1 MLSRNFNDGTLSP
14 YLLMGP
20 VLLAA
25 FLFSWSIF
33 HSDLSKREAREGVP
47 VVNMM
52 RGGNLWLPQITPE
65 QLRTKPPLF
74 YWSGLLSSKL
84 LGGVDEISLRI
95 PSVLAGVGTVFLTTL
110 LGMRQFSPVI
120 GCLAG
125 LIITTCW
132 RFAYLG
138 SHARIDMLFTFFITL
153 AFVALWELTR
163 NEKQD
168 SWLKLLAGIAVGL
181 AVLTKG
187 PLGWLFPL
195 LAMFIFSRISKTG
208 PVPWSY
214 LFWLP
219 LGMAGLWLAFGLID
233 GGKEFS
239 TMIYQETLG
248 RISGSETIQIHR
260 KPVFYYIPQILG
272 GMAPWSLFLP
282 FAIWHGMK
290 HRDIPWKFCAIALA
304 TLFIF
309 LSLYPGKRGDYLL
322 PLYPMGA
329 IILAVFFARFSSANS
344 DINRG
349 MSFPA
354 WTIMGTMMVLALVL
368 ILAALLPQL
377 NFDSFSAFLNSRDR
391 WMAQLLYDRHRPSGL
406 LLAMGAW
413 GMLIFS
419 QYIREALHKFS
430 GIKMTGLIAGWAF
443 LLFLGI
449 HGPAARIVNEHT
461 SFRPFAEK
469 IKQIAGNRPL
479 LNYGKAREDLRYY
492 LDLPV
497 KEVFSGSAF
506 QELSERHNAVLL
518 IKKSQSQALLKNF
531 PEQKIILEMDAAF
544 KPYQLIGKP

>member
-1 MLSRNFNDGTLSP
+1 MLSRNFNDGTLNP

-33 HSDLSKREAREGVP
+33 HSDLSKREAREGMP

-52 RGGNLWLPQITPE
+52 RGGNLWFPQITPE

-74 YWSGLLSSKL
+74 YWSGLLSSKF

-163 NEKQD
+163 NGKQD
-168 SWLKLLAGIAVGL
+168 RWFKWLAGISVGL

-195 LAMFIFSRISKTG
+195 LAIFIFSRISKTG
-208 PVPWSY
+208 SVPWLY

-329 IILAVFFARFSSANS
+329 IILAVFFARFGSANS

-354 WTIMGTMMVLALVL
+354 WIIMGTMMVLALVL

-377 NFDSFSAFLNSRDR
+377 NFDSFSAFLNSRNR

-469 IKQIAGNRPL
+469 IKQVAGNRPL

-518 IKKSQSQALLKNF
+518 IKKSQSQALLENF
-531 PEQKIILEMDAAF
+531 PEQKIILEMVAAF

>member
-1 MLSRNFNDGTLSP
+1 MLSRNFNDGALNP

-52 RGGNLWLPQITPE
+52 RGGNPWLPQINPE

-74 YWSGLLSSKL
+74 YWSGLLSSKI

-132 RFAYLG
+132 RFAY
-138 SHARIDMLFTFFITL
+138 MLFTFFITL

-163 NEKQD
+163 NGKQD
-168 SWLKLLAGIAVGL
+168 RWLKWLAGIAVGL

-195 LAMFIFSRISKTG
+195 LAIFIFSRISKTG

-329 IILAVFFARFSSANS
+329 IILAVFFARFGSANS

-354 WTIMGTMMVLALVL
+354 WIIMGTMMVLALVL

-419 QYIREALHKFS
+419 QYIREALNKFS

-469 IKQIAGNRPL
+469 IKQVAGNRPL

-518 IKKSQSQALLKNF
+518 IKKSQSQALLENF